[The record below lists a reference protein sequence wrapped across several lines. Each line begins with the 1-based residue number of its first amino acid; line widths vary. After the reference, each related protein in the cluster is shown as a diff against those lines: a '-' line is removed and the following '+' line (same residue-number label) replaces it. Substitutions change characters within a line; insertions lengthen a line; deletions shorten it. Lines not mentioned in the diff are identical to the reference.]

1 MSEQMEA
8 LTPELS
14 RSAMRLNKEKLQSVP
29 WNHRGTPWLPDYMET
44 VQSHGDLRP

>member
-1 MSEQMEA
+1 MEA

-14 RSAMRLNKEKLQSVP
+14 KSAMRLNKKKLQSVP
-29 WNHRGTPWLPDYMET
+29 WNHEGEHPGSLGDMET